1 MKNIAIMNLLVE
13 GYESIA
19 YTDNYIYGF
28 RFKGAIY
35 MVNMKGLD
43 SRVLML
49 DRASRGAGYS
59 LRFKPT
65 TDIKLYMLS
74 MGATVLCSTSIFDS
88 IVADSRYNRGEIFEK
103 LVTEYYGQRWYKDSV
118 PFTDGGDMVA
128 DGIAYQIKFE
138 GATFT
143 NERSLMNLM
152 ARR

>member
-1 MKNIAIMNLLVE
+1 MKNIAIMNLLVK

-28 RFKGAIY
+28 RFHGAIY

-43 SRVLML
+43 SRVLKL

-59 LRFKPT
+59 FRFKPT

-88 IVADSRYNRGEIFEK
+88 IVADSPYNKGEIFEK
-103 LVTEYYGQRWYKDSV
+103 LVTEYYGQRWYKDNV
-118 PFTDGGDMVA
+118 PFTDGGDMVV

-138 GATFT
+138 TATFT

>member
-1 MKNIAIMNLLVE
+1 
-13 GYESIA
+13 
-19 YTDNYIYGF
+19 
-28 RFKGAIY
+28 
-35 MVNMKGLD
+35 
-43 SRVLML
+43 
-49 DRASRGAGYS
+49 
-59 LRFKPT
+59 
-65 TDIKLYMLS
+65 MLS

-88 IVADSRYNRGEIFEK
+88 IVADSRYNKGEIFEK
-103 LVTEYYGQRWYKDSV
+103 LVTEYYGQQWYKDSV

>member
-19 YTDNYIYGF
+19 YADDYIYGF
-28 RFKGAIY
+28 RFHGAIY
-35 MVNMKGLD
+35 MINMRGLD
-43 SRVLML
+43 RRVLKL
-49 DRASRGAGYS
+49 DKASRGAGYA
-59 LRFKPT
+59 LRFRPT

-74 MGATVLCSTSIFDS
+74 MGATVLCSASIFDS
-88 IVADSRYNRGEIFEK
+88 IVADSRYNKGEIFEK
-103 LVTEYYGQRWYKDSV
+103 IITENAGQEWHKDSV

-143 NERSLMNLM
+143 NEKTL
-152 ARR
+152 ARLTK